1 MSGRDGEAVEALSV
15 SPARSMSPENGLQRT
30 SLELLPFTTAFFA
43 TQLGWPERAFL
54 LIRKVRASV
63 EPSVVASGSFRRYK
77 ERCCGG
83 KCPLRVEVPGLGES
97 GIRTY
102 EVA

>member
-43 TQLGWPERAFL
+43 TQLGWPERPFL

-63 EPSVVASGSFRRYK
+63 KPSVGASNSLRHTLRGLRRK
-77 ERCCGG
+77 EYYLL
-83 KCPLRVEVPGLGES
+83 PLVRPTKPAS
-97 GIRTY
+97 
-102 EVA
+102 AWA